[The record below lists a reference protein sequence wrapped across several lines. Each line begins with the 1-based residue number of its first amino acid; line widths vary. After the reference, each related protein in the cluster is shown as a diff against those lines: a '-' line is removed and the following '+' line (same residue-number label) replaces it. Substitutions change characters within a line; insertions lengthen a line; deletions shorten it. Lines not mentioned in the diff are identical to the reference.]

1 MIGKRLRA
9 MWLRCWLHFWQWV
22 EQIPVL
28 SGGRRVRRPLERT
41 YEVLSTASVET
52 LWQPVEDLAN
62 VASWHPMITSTN
74 APHGL
79 TAKPGL
85 IYRVFTR
92 WAPLP
97 IQIFVEKVLPGELLS
112 VRILPV
118 PGLEERVVY
127 RIESTV
133 CGTRVS
139 YTVRLRGWLTP
150 LAWSV
155 LRPYA
160 SQVAIALAQAAEQP
174 QTLSRRP
181 MQDIFGMILL
191 GGVLVGLANGHG
203 WTAAVTG

>member
-1 MIGKRLRA
+1 MGSGWMQLPWQRLWRQ
-9 MWLRCWLHFWQWV
+9 FWRVV
-22 EQIPVL
+22 ECIPVL
-28 SGGRRVRRPLERT
+28 NRGRQVRRPLERT
-41 YEVLSTASVET
+41 LERSYEVLSTASVDR
-52 LWQPVEDLAN
+52 LWQTVIDLAN

-74 APHGL
+74 APNGL

-85 IYRVFTR
+85 IYGVFTR
-92 WAPLP
+92 WTPLP
-97 IQIFVEKVLPGELLS
+97 IKIFVENVLPGERLS

-160 SQVAIALAQAAEQP
+160 SRVAIALAHAAEQP
-174 QTLSRRP
+174 QPLNRRP
-181 MQDIFGMILL
+181 MQDIFGVVLI
-191 GGVLVGLANGHG
+191 GGLLVGLSG
-203 WTAAVTG
+203 